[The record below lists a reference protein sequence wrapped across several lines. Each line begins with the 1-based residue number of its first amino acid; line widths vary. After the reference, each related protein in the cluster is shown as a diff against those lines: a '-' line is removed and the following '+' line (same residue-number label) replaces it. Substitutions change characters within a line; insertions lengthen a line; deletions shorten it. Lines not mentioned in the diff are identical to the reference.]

1 MQVAR
6 DSHHASYYERLKLLF
21 LGGAFFAIIASYTII
36 KELKDSLFISIVG
49 SKAYVPYAK
58 LGILFGLIPL
68 ILIYG
73 TLVDKMRRYQLL
85 CMFSLIY
92 SVIGFM
98 CAAVVSY
105 YGIGAEN
112 VSQSKLYWA
121 FGWVYF
127 FYIETFSPFVVS
139 VFWAFLNSIT
149 SPDGAKKNYGFLISC
164 SKMGG
169 MFTAGTAWLLL
180 AQNKQ
185 FGLNLTETNIHL
197 VLMVASST
205 LLLTVPVIIT
215 MMMKYVPGNYLHGY
229 EASYQFEKQQG
240 KSGKDE
246 TGMWSG
252 LAYLVRYPYAF
263 GIFCSYFFYE
273 IISAVLSYMRLGIA
287 QEISCDVSG
296 VSCFLF
302 KLVFFTHF
310 LGLVISVFGTRIIYS
325 QLDERLSL
333 MVMPVVMGSLLLY
346 LAFTSSP
353 SALIAAFVGL
363 RSLYYAFN
371 QPVTEALYIPTVK
384 TMKFKTKSW
393 IDTFGRKMARATG
406 SGFNI
411 FASTAAGGMLAG
423 PLYVGF
429 FGSIIICWVCVSYF
443 LGNKF
448 HHAVKRGEVIGS
460 EQ

>member
-1 MQVAR
+1 MQVAH
-6 DSHHASYYERLKLLF
+6 DSHQSYYERLKLLF

-36 KELKDSLFISIVG
+36 KELKDSLFINIVG
-49 SKAYVPYAK
+49 SKTYVPVAK

-68 ILIYG
+68 VLIYG
-73 TLVDKMRRYQLL
+73 KLVDKIRRYQLL
-85 CMFSLIY
+85 CLFSLIY
-92 SVIGFM
+92 SLIGFI
-98 CAAVVSY
+98 CAGVVSY
-105 YGIGAEN
+105 YGIGTEN
-112 VSQSKLYWA
+112 VSQSNFYWI

-149 SPDGAKKNYGFLISC
+149 SPDGAKKSYGFLISC
-164 SKMGG
+164 SKLGG
-169 MFTAGTAWLLL
+169 MFTAGTAWFLL
-180 AQNKQ
+180 AHNKHFVGLQ
-185 FGLNLTETNIHL
+185 FTETNIHL
-197 VLMVASST
+197 VLMIASST
-205 LLLTVPVIIT
+205 LLLAVPVIIT
-215 MMMKYVPGNYLHGY
+215 LMMKYVPGRYLHGY
-229 EASYQFEKQQG
+229 EAGYQFEKQQS

-252 LAYLVRYPYAF
+252 LSYLIKYPYAF

-273 IISAVLSYMRLGIA
+273 IISAVLSYMRLGVA
-287 QEISCDVSG
+287 QEVSCDVSG

-325 QLDERLSL
+325 RLDERLSL

-363 RSLYYAFN
+363 RSIYYAFN

-411 FASTAAGGMLAG
+411 FAATAAGGALTG

-429 FGSIIICWVCVSYF
+429 FGSIIVLWVFVSYF

-460 EQ
+460 DN